1 MFDAL
6 YRNTYRYLLCFY
18 KVSTKSDLAVW
29 VTPVALTVVI
39 L

>member
-1 MFDAL
+1 MFDVL
-6 YRNTYRYLLCFY
+6 YRNSY
-18 KVSTKSDLAVW
+18 KINFAIYKGSTKSDLAVW